1 MRLFLFLL
9 LFAQN
14 LYSADFNLSFPHT
27 IKVEGERFTRI
38 KLDRGGATKYGVTI
52 VTYTFW
58 CNGKKITIVVCDK
71 NNDGKIT
78 AIDLNRTT
86 IEDVKPIYKALYWD
100 VAKGDQIKNQAIAE
114 FITDFFINSGAS
126 TRNIKLIQKC
136 LKIKEDGIFGTKT
149 LKAINSKNPKKL
161 FKVLLAFR
169 TKFFENIV
177 KRNPSQKVFLKGWK
191 NRLKLLTTI
200 YKNEKL
206 L

>member
-9 LFAQN
+9 LFAQT
-14 LYSADFNLSFPHT
+14 LYSADHNICFPHT
-27 IKVEGERFTRI
+27 IKCEGETFTRI
-38 KLDRGGATKYGVTI
+38 KLDKGGATKYGVTI
-52 VTYTFW
+52 VTYSYW
-58 CNGKKITIVVCDK
+58 CNGKKITVVVCDK
-71 NNDGKIT
+71 NHDGKIT

-136 LKIKEDGIFGTKT
+136 LGIKQDGIFGTKT

-177 KRNPSQKVFLKGWK
+177 KRNPSQKFFWKGWK